1 MNFDKVR
8 KNLSFWNSKAL
19 FQEEKKKTLFCPNL
33 ILDNITIGENTK
45 IMKIKQREID

>member
-8 KNLSFWNSKAL
+8 KNLSFWNSEAL
-19 FQEEKKKTLFCPNL
+19 FQEKKKKTLFCPNL
-33 ILDNITIGENTK
+33 ILDNITIGENTI